1 MRKIGIIIMIIL
13 MFALISCN
21 TDGKYE
27 CENGHDLKWTILQ
40 EPTCKTEGIKE
51 LLCINCHKVLETS
64 SIDIISHKFEEY
76 VDELNNRLLKCIICD
91 YQIKENKIYCVT
103 FDSDEGTLISGKE
116 VQYLA
121 YNEFPQTPV
130 FYKDGYEFIGFDKE
144 IEAVTNDVVYKAVYQ
159 KLSINKISSTE
170 LIKDIT
176 GGFNFVDY
184 YDDYKSLNGN
194 IEPMIK
200 TLKQSGFNIVSLP
213 INWYEYMN
221 EDYDIDEDVLIVTK
235 KIVDT
240 LLEYNFYVII
250 TSYDSYEDAWSSLN
264 YFQYDKTVEIMKKLW
279 DQIGNYFI
287 DYDERL
293 MFSFLNEP
301 RDYIINGYTREGA
314 LILNLLNEEFVEIIR
329 SQGYNNKYRHLLIT
343 PIGGKSNDE
352 ALKYFK
358 VPNDDYI
365 IISLHCYG
373 PFGFVHDSTYD
384 EASWDDKKAEYQIEL
399 TSHFKNI
406 KDKFLDNNIAVL
418 MTEYGSRDKN
428 NIIERSKWLEYY
440 INVSYNYGIKCISWD
455 SFLSYYD
462 REFTFSIIN
471 KETGEWKYQEFQ
483 KVFEK
488 LYVEKEVLPYF
499 KEISNDICKL
509 SDPVI
514 IPTQLTNILTN
525 EVYNVDVKYDKDKFV
540 EKDGKLYAIEPGIY
554 YFSFEV
560 EGYTYYYQKNIM
572 VDYKLY
578 DCSFAIE
585 IEENNNKQLQCYIIT
600 NGKPTSRLKYDWYS
614 TDTNIITINK
624 YSTISIFNDGVV
636 AIIATNKDNK
646 EVGVIELTIKNGTI
660 VSTKNMFVEE
670 NIYN

>member
-13 MFALISCN
+13 MFVLISCN
-21 TDGKYE
+21 TDDKYE

-40 EPTCKTEGIKE
+40 VPTCKTEGIKE

-76 VDELNNRLLKCIICD
+76 EDELNNRLLKCIICD

-159 KLSINKISSTE
+159 KLTINKISSTE

-264 YFQYDKTVEIMKKLW
+264 YFQYNKTVKIMKKLW

-301 RDYIINGYTREGA
+301 RDYITNGYTREGA

-343 PIGGKSNDE
+343 PIWGRSNDE
-352 ALKYFK
+352 VLKYFK
-358 VPNDDYI
+358 VPKDDYI

-373 PFGFVHDSTYD
+373 PFGFAHDSTYD

-585 IEENNNKQLQCYIIT
+585 IKENNEKQLQCYIIT
-600 NGKPTSRLKYDWYS
+600 NFKPTSRLKYDWYS
-614 TDTNIITINK
+614 TDTNILTISK

-636 AIIATNKDNK
+636 AIIAINKDNK
-646 EVGVIELTIKNGTI
+646 EVGVIELTIKNGKI

>member
-1 MRKIGIIIMIIL
+1 
-13 MFALISCN
+13 
-21 TDGKYE
+21 
-27 CENGHDLKWTILQ
+27 
-40 EPTCKTEGIKE
+40 
-51 LLCINCHKVLETS
+51 
-64 SIDIISHKFEEY
+64 
-76 VDELNNRLLKCIICD
+76 
-91 YQIKENKIYCVT
+91 
-103 FDSDEGTLISGKE
+103 
-116 VQYLA
+116 
-121 YNEFPQTPV
+121 
-130 FYKDGYEFIGFDKE
+130 
-144 IEAVTNDVVYKAVYQ
+144 
-159 KLSINKISSTE
+159 
-170 LIKDIT
+170 
-176 GGFNFVDY
+176 
-184 YDDYKSLNGN
+184 
-194 IEPMIK
+194 MIK

-264 YFQYDKTVEIMKKLW
+264 YCQYDKTVEIMKKLW

-301 RDYIINGYTREGA
+301 RDYITNGYTREGA

-343 PIGGKSNDE
+343 PIWGNSNDE
-352 ALKYFK
+352 VLKHFK

-365 IISLHCYG
+365 IISLHYYG

-585 IEENNNKQLQCYIIT
+585 IKENNDKQLQCYIIT

-614 TDTNIITINK
+614 TDTNILTISK

-646 EVGVIELTIKNGTI
+646 EVGVIELTIKNGKI

-670 NIYN
+670 NI

>member
-13 MFALISCN
+13 MFVLISCN
-21 TDGKYE
+21 TDDKYE

-51 LLCINCHKVLETS
+51 LLCINCHKVLESS

-159 KLSINKISSTE
+159 KLTINKISSTE

-264 YFQYDKTVEIMKKLW
+264 YFQYDKTVEIMKKL
-279 DQIGNYFI
+279 
-287 DYDERL
+287 
-293 MFSFLNEP
+293 
-301 RDYIINGYTREGA
+301 
-314 LILNLLNEEFVEIIR
+314 
-329 SQGYNNKYRHLLIT
+329 
-343 PIGGKSNDE
+343 
-352 ALKYFK
+352 
-358 VPNDDYI
+358 
-365 IISLHCYG
+365 
-373 PFGFVHDSTYD
+373 
-384 EASWDDKKAEYQIEL
+384 
-399 TSHFKNI
+399 
-406 KDKFLDNNIAVL
+406 
-418 MTEYGSRDKN
+418 
-428 NIIERSKWLEYY
+428 
-440 INVSYNYGIKCISWD
+440 
-455 SFLSYYD
+455 
-462 REFTFSIIN
+462 
-471 KETGEWKYQEFQ
+471 
-483 KVFEK
+483 
-488 LYVEKEVLPYF
+488 
-499 KEISNDICKL
+499 
-509 SDPVI
+509 
-514 IPTQLTNILTN
+514 
-525 EVYNVDVKYDKDKFV
+525 
-540 EKDGKLYAIEPGIY
+540 
-554 YFSFEV
+554 
-560 EGYTYYYQKNIM
+560 
-572 VDYKLY
+572 
-578 DCSFAIE
+578 
-585 IEENNNKQLQCYIIT
+585 
-600 NGKPTSRLKYDWYS
+600 
-614 TDTNIITINK
+614 
-624 YSTISIFNDGVV
+624 
-636 AIIATNKDNK
+636 
-646 EVGVIELTIKNGTI
+646 
-660 VSTKNMFVEE
+660 
-670 NIYN
+670 

>member
-1 MRKIGIIIMIIL
+1 
-13 MFALISCN
+13 
-21 TDGKYE
+21 
-27 CENGHDLKWTILQ
+27 
-40 EPTCKTEGIKE
+40 
-51 LLCINCHKVLETS
+51 LETS

-159 KLSINKISSTE
+159 KLTINKISSTE

-301 RDYIINGYTREGA
+301 RDYITNGYTREGA

-343 PIGGKSNDE
+343 PIWGRSNDE
-352 ALKYFK
+352 VLKYFK

-373 PFGFVHDSTYD
+373 PNGFVHDSTYD

-540 EKDGKLYAIEPGIY
+540 EKEGKLYAIEPGIY

-585 IEENNNKQLQCYIIT
+585 IKEDNDNQLQCYIIT

-614 TDTNIITINK
+614 TDTNILTINK

-646 EVGVIELTIKNGTI
+646 EVGVIELTIKNGKI